1 MSTPVE
7 LVVYLA
13 ADSPLVSMHARPL
26 TFIEGEMGKRP
37 ERRKEGGAT
46 FGTFRFLCGSKTG
59 WLYMPHPGLLDDV
72 ARVQYFKDLRE
83 AKPGLD
89 QVASERLGLEKLVWE
104 YAETRRLQDLNK
116 EAVRLAGLPQ
126 PTEPTE
132 VQPPVPLHPGDV
144 YQGEWY
150 QLAGEDDGEA
160 VRIISAR
167 NADGSW
173 QARSPATPCESLPRV
188 LTLCCHAAGLHEA
201 AQDHQGRARQAGA
214 PHIADRPMHLHLHQG
229 GRRV

>member
-1 MSTPVE
+1 M
-7 LVVYLA
+7 YLA

-46 FGTFRFLCGSKTG
+46 FGTFQFLCGSKTG

-72 ARVQYFKDLRE
+72 AREQYFKDLRE

-126 PTEPTE
+126 LTEPT
-132 VQPPVPLHPGDV
+132 VKCSHRKCWRCTRAMSTRVSGTSSRARTTARRCGSYPRATRTAAGRRAHPLHP
-144 YQGEWY
+144 
-150 QLAGEDDGEA
+150 
-160 VRIISAR
+160 AR
-167 NADGSW
+167 V
-173 QARSPATPCESLPRV
+173 SPAC
-188 LTLCCHAAGLHEA
+188 
-201 AQDHQGRARQAGA
+201 
-214 PHIADRPMHLHLHQG
+214 
-229 GRRV
+229 